1 LLIVMLARVLKGLAR
16 SFQKIG
22 AFVVLLAVIAL
33 VAVVIAIPL
42 WYFSSNF
49 AGGYTIFVIAL
60 LAAALLSALI
70 SRFIRL
76 ASVPEALRMYLNRK
90 ILPILKTAA
99 VVVASVA
106 VIYAIA
112 LLISRG
118 HTVLAILTAVIWILL
133 LGFLKYARRGKR

>member
-1 LLIVMLARVLKGLAR
+1 MLARVLKGLAR

-118 HTVLAILTAVIWILL
+118 HTVLAILTAVMWILL

>member
-1 LLIVMLARVLKGLAR
+1 LRNLVFVRVLKGLGR

-22 AFVVLLAVIAL
+22 AFVVLVGVI
-33 VAVVIAIPL
+33 VIVSAIVAIPL
-42 WYFSSNF
+42 WYFASNF
-49 AGGYTIFVIAL
+49 AFGYTIFVIAL
-60 LAAALLSALI
+60 LAAALLYATI

-76 ASVPEALRMYLNRK
+76 SREPEALRLYLNRK
-90 ILPILKTAA
+90 ILPILKTVA

-106 VIYAIA
+106 VMYAIA

-118 HTVLAILTAVIWILL
+118 RTVLSILMAVLWILL

>member
-1 LLIVMLARVLKGLAR
+1 MLARVLKGLAR

-49 AGGYTIFVIAL
+49 AGVYTIFVISL

-76 ASVPEALRMYLNRK
+76 GSVPEALRMYLNRK

-99 VVVASVA
+99 VVAASVA

-118 HTVLAILTAVIWILL
+118 HTVLAILTAVMWILL

>member
-1 LLIVMLARVLKGLAR
+1 MLARVLKGLAR

-90 ILPILKTAA
+90 ILPILKTVA

-118 HTVLAILTAVIWILL
+118 RTVVSILMAVLWILL

>member
-1 LLIVMLARVLKGLAR
+1 MFLRVLRGLGR

-22 AFVVLLAVIAL
+22 AFVVLLGVIAI
-33 VAVVIAIPL
+33 VSVVVAIPL

-49 AGGYTIFVIAL
+49 AVGYTIFVIAL
-60 LAAALLSALI
+60 LAAALLYALV

-76 ASVPEALRMYLNRK
+76 SREPEALRLYLNRK

-99 VVVASVA
+99 VVAASVA

-112 LLISRG
+112 LLTSRG
-118 HTVLAILTAVIWILL
+118 HTVLSILTAVLWILL

>member
-1 LLIVMLARVLKGLAR
+1 MLARVLKGLAR

-99 VVVASVA
+99 VVAASVA

-118 HTVLAILTAVIWILL
+118 HTVLAILTAVMWILL

>member
-1 LLIVMLARVLKGLAR
+1 MLARVLKGLGR

-33 VAVVIAIPL
+33 VAVVIAVPL

-60 LAAALLSALI
+60 LAVALLSALI

-76 ASVPEALRMYLNRK
+76 GREPEALRMYLNRK

-118 HTVLAILTAVIWILL
+118 HTVLAILTAVMWILL
-133 LGFLKYARRGKR
+133 LGFLKYGRRGKR

>member
-1 LLIVMLARVLKGLAR
+1 MRSLMLVRVLRGLGR

-22 AFVVLLAVIAL
+22 AFIVLVGVIAI
-33 VAVVIAIPL
+33 VSVTVAIPL

-49 AGGYTIFVIAL
+49 AAGYTIFVIAL
-60 LAAALLSALI
+60 LAAALLYALI
-70 SRFIRL
+70 NRFIRL
-76 ASVPEALRMYLNRK
+76 SREPEALRFYLNRK
-90 ILPILKTAA
+90 ILPILKTGA

-106 VIYAIA
+106 VIYTIA

-118 HTVLAILTAVIWILL
+118 HTVLSILTAVLWILL